1 MWSVLRLLDWTLR
14 VSPTTPTVIDQPDV
28 VAEQL
33 QKLLGANMRRRP
45 SGALTSE

>member
-1 MWSVLRLLDWTLR
+1 LTLDWTLR

-28 VAEQL
+28 VAEQQL
-33 QKLLGANMRRRP
+33 QKFLGANMRRRP